1 MRFVKE
7 KILKMGNHL
16 IGPSKKYVIILRS
29 YPHMKQTNKPFLMD
43 WGPNLVWNIFL
54 KFENVSSGS
63 FVCLFV
69 SCGGNSAIWSH
80 TSWRGLKGAY
90 PFSIREVLCGSGEQ
104 QTHVFLTEAPIG
116 NRGTA
121 GNRHMLYKQR
131 YYWPHQSIQGSPAQF
146 TNSIL
151 KSRSP
156 HSPFKYLLIPPLCG
170 SLVATLIQARVL
182 R

>member
-1 MRFVKE
+1 MVE
-7 KILKMGNHL
+7 PES
-16 IGPSKKYVIILRS
+16 IGIRRNGES
-29 YPHMKQTNKPFLMD
+29 YRCWEPTYRRLYGLAPKGEANRELWQPFSQWYKSD
-43 WGPNLVWNIFL
+43 WFLVCL
-54 KFENVSSGS
+54 
-63 FVCLFV
+63 FVCLFHV
-69 SCGGNSAIWSH
+69 GVTPQYKH
-80 TSWRGLKGAY
+80 TSWRGWKGAY

-104 QTHVFLTEAPIG
+104 QTHVFLTEVPIG

-170 SLVATLIQARVL
+170 SPVATLTQARVL